1 MIKRWKQFNEE
12 LNLGTYRSAS
22 SKLRKM
28 GHGER
33 AKKLFSHSEDMIVRD
48 SEKYGIGE
56 VEFQNG
62 VKAKFA
68 GFDFGMSWDTYLDND
83 YQHLTIP
90 LFFQFPEEWDG
101 DTIFCPISF
110 EYDINED
117 KVELYGYSEEA
128 MEELYDLK
136 LLKFKN
142 RKDVMKVI
150 SVLKNID
157 LKSEFT
163 WEYSEEEF
171 ERYQSDYKKL
181 ISRLKVNEL
190 YV

>member
-1 MIKRWKQFNEE
+1 
-12 LNLGTYRSAS
+12 
-22 SKLRKM
+22 
-28 GHGER
+28 
-33 AKKLFSHSEDMIVRD
+33 
-48 SEKYGIGE
+48 
-56 VEFQNG
+56 
-62 VKAKFA
+62 
-68 GFDFGMSWDTYLDND
+68 
-83 YQHLTIP
+83 
-90 LFFQFPEEWDG
+90 
-101 DTIFCPISF
+101 
-110 EYDINED
+110 
-117 KVELYGYSEEA
+117 

-142 RKDVMKVI
+142 RKDVMRII